1 MTLDPYFLGKA
12 PFKRPSAEGGT
23 QEVAMSDEQDIRTMD
38 ARSLREYVNTH
49 AESEYDL
56 IDVRQPS
63 EYEIGHIPGARLLP
77 LRELAARMD
86 EIHPDRD
93 AIFYC
98 SVGGRSMAAAVM
110 AAESGVFRKGIYTLD
125 GGMADWNGKSLS
137 DRPPLRLFEAGKSPR
152 ETLLT
157 ALELEKGSWLL
168 YVELLKAP
176 PKRFSCASIQ
186 ELADMKKSNARMLH
200 DTLKAVSSE
209 EETEHMASFE
219 RLFESLRGGII
230 ASGDDP
236 APILGW
242 AKAHYE
248 NCEQLINLAV
258 ELEYRAYDLYRNM
271 AFDARN
277 AEEEQAF
284 LEMSRREKELLV
296 RIAGE
301 MDKAVD
307 DVGRAA

>member
-1 MTLDPYFLGKA
+1 MN
-12 PFKRPSAEGGT
+12 
-23 QEVAMSDEQDIRTMD
+23 DEQDVQTIS
-38 ARSLREYVNTH
+38 AQKLREFINTH
-49 AESEYDL
+49 AETEYDL
-56 IDVRQPS
+56 IDVRQPA
-63 EYEIGHIPGARLLP
+63 EYETGHIPGAKLLP
-77 LRELAARMD
+77 LRELAARID
-86 EIHPDRD
+86 DIRPDRD

-125 GGMADWNGKSLS
+125 GGMAAWSGKSLS
-137 DRPPLRLFEAGKSPR
+137 DRPPLKLFEAGKSTR

-157 ALELEKGSWLL
+157 ALELEKGSWLF

-200 DTLKAVSSE
+200 DTLKAVSAE

-219 RLFESLRGGII
+219 RLFENLGGGIM

-236 APILGW
+236 APILDW

-248 NCEQLINLAV
+248 NCEQLIGLAV

-307 DVGRAA
+307 EAGRAA